1 MLYFTEKGDTSHSRH
16 SGRYRSNCNTS
27 VIMIAAQERMSYDA
41 MPSISY
47 KCLYNLIY
55 TIVQL
60 TCVDNGEMFSELMS
74 CVYIIYPP
82 IVKET
87 KMGEKGQESFLVFVF
102 FADILLDPG
111 NHEFNF
117 QAKTGITEGA

>member
-1 MLYFTEKGDTSHSRH
+1 
-16 SGRYRSNCNTS
+16 
-27 VIMIAAQERMSYDA
+27 MSYDA

-87 KMGEKGQESFLVFVF
+87 KMGEKGQGSFVFVF
-102 FADILLDPG
+102 LPIYCLIPATTSSISRQKL
-111 NHEFNF
+111 E
-117 QAKTGITEGA
+117 